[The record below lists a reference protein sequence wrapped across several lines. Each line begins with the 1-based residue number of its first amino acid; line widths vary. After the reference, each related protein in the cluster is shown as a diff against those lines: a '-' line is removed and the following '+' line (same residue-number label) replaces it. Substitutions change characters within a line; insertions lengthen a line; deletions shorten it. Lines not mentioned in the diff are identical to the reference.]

1 MKHNTA
7 KKVIA
12 SALCAG
18 LVLGSVGTAAY
29 AMNNKGSGNNSNTSA
44 SASSVMTQ
52 TNAEGLFKDE
62 TVYVFTEADG
72 TAKKVL
78 VNDWIQNGDKA
89 DQFADESN
97 LKDIVNVKGE
107 ETFTDN
113 GNGKLT
119 WDAKGEDIY
128 YQGTSEEELPVEM
141 SVCYTLDGKKI
152 SPEELAGKSG
162 KVVIRY
168 DYTNHRSEQVKI
180 NGKNETIYAPF
191 TVVTGMLLD
200 TDIFRNVTVTNGVL
214 ENMGNQIAVV
224 GLAFPGMQDNLNIS
238 KDDYDIPD
246 YVEITADVENFELSA
261 SMSMVS
267 TALFN
272 ELDTDELDLGDL
284 SDSAD
289 KLSDG
294 MNQLMDGSDAL
305 HEGLNTLL
313 EQSKILVEGINALA
327 NGADQLK
334 NGADALQSGAGQL
347 YDGASQL
354 SQGLGTLDQ
363 NSAALNNGAQAV
375 FQTLLNKANEELA
388 KAGLTVPTLTID
400 NYASVLNGVIESLDE
415 TNVYAQAQA
424 EVTKQVNARRP
435 EIEAGVTAAVRE
447 KVTAAVQAAVTEQV
461 RAAVQGKAEP
471 QVRAAVIAQA
481 LNGMTVEQYQAAV
494 EAGQITAEQQAGIE
508 QAVEAALATTVQAQ
522 MDSEEVKAQ
531 IAQLTKENTDAKMAT
546 DEIKALIVQN
556 IEDTVAKKIAEA
568 MASDEVQ
575 AKLQAAAAGAQAVIG
590 LKSSLDSYNSFYIGL
605 KTYTAGVGTAASGAN
620 SLVSGLETL
629 KNGTTQLNGGVNQ
642 LNDGVKTMQKKAPQL
657 IDGITQLRDGSAQL
671 SEGLNTLM
679 EEGIQKILD
688 LAQNDLTGLVDRV
701 DAMVGVSQNYSSFSG
716 LADKMD
722 GSVKFIYKMD
732 SISVNS

>member
-1 MKHNTA
+1 MKHDTA

-18 LVLGSVGTAAY
+18 MVLGSVGMAAH
-29 AMNNKGSGNNSNTSA
+29 AVNVKDSDQKITT

-52 TNAEGLFKDE
+52 GNVEGLFKDE

-89 DQFADESN
+89 DQFADETN
-97 LKDIVNVKGE
+97 LKDIVNVKGD

-113 GNGKLT
+113 GNGSLT
-119 WDAKGEDIY
+119 WDANGEDIY
-128 YQGTSEEELPVEM
+128 YQGTSEEDLPVEM
-141 SVCYTLDGKKI
+141 FVCYTLDGKEI
-152 SPEELAGKSG
+152 SPEDLAGKSG

-180 NGKNETIYAPF
+180 NGENETIYAPF
-191 TVVTGMLLD
+191 TVITGMLLD

-224 GLAFPGMQDNLNIS
+224 GLAFPGMQDNLDIS

-246 YVEITADVENFELSA
+246 YVEITADVENFELST
-261 SMSMVS
+261 SMSLVS

-272 ELDTDELDLGDL
+272 ELDMDELNLDDL
-284 SDSAD
+284 SESAD
-289 KLSDG
+289 KLRDG
-294 MNQLMDGSDAL
+294 MNQLMEGSDAL

-334 NGADALQSGAGQL
+334 DGADALQSGAGQL
-347 YDGASQL
+347 YDGATQL
-354 SQGLGTLDQ
+354 SQGLSTLNQ

-388 KAGLTVPTLTID
+388 KAGLAVPTLTID
-400 NYASVLNGVIESLDE
+400 NYATVLNGVIESLDE

-424 EVTKQVNARRP
+424 EVTKQVEARRP
-435 EIEAGVTAAVRE
+435 EIEAGVTAVVRE
-447 KVTAAVQAAVTEQV
+447 NVTAAVKAAVTDQV
-461 RAAVQGKAEP
+461 RATVQAKAEP

-481 LNGMTVEQYQAAV
+481 LNGMTVEEYQAAV
-494 EAGQITAEQQAGIE
+494 EAGAITEEQQAGIE
-508 QAVEAALATTVQAQ
+508 QAIADALAAAVQNQ
-522 MDSEEVKAQ
+522 MDSEGVKSQ
-531 IAQLTKENTDAKMAT
+531 IDQLTKENTDAKMAT
-546 DEIKALIVQN
+546 EEIKALIAQN
-556 IEDTVAKKIAEA
+556 VEDTAAKKIAEA

-590 LKSSLDSYNSFYIGL
+590 LKASLDSYNSFYLGL
-605 KTYTAGVGTAASGAN
+605 KTYTAGVGTAANGAN

-629 KNGTTQLNGGVNQ
+629 KNGSVELNGGVSQ
-642 LNDGVKTMQKKAPQL
+642 LNDGLKTMQGKAPEL
-657 IDGITQLRDGSAQL
+657 IEGITQLRDGSAQL

-688 LAQNDLTGLVDRV
+688 LAENDLAGLLDRV
-701 DAMVGVSQNYSSFSG
+701 DAMVGVSQKLTSFSG

-722 GSVKFIYKMD
+722 GSVKFIYKME
-732 SISVNS
+732 SISANS